1 MDGHLLLEPTDLG
14 TGLISMT
21 TFHPFPRLPF
31 ELRAQVWELTVEP
44 RTVEIRVRYK
54 ETLVPDGDPSGNGP
68 KMTRVR
74 RLVSFTPVP
83 ATLQAC
89 REARNLG
96 LYQHAFSE
104 LFTSETRYLWFN
116 WEVDMLSAEIDALD
130 ALKPIMHLIRKFQ
143 FARRIEQTFFYY
155 ALFQARELHSFL
167 NAKEI
172 HRVCADEMEA

>member
-1 MDGHLLLEPTDLG
+1 MDGHLLSEPTDLG

-44 RTVEIRVRYK
+44 RRVEVRVRYK
-54 ETLVPDGDPSGNGP
+54 ETLVPDGDPSGDGP
-68 KMTRVR
+68 KTTRVR

-96 LYQHAFSE
+96 LSQQAFSE
-104 LFTSETRYLWFN
+104 LFASETRYLWFN

-130 ALKPIMHLIRKFQ
+130 ALKPIMHLIRTLKFD
-143 FARRIEQTFFYY
+143 RRIEERSFYFT
-155 ALFQARELHSFL
+155 LFRSQRTS
-167 NAKEI
+167 
-172 HRVCADEMEA
+172 